1 MHPTKNINLPKLDKI
16 IGRNN
21 GISSNYKAPERSYE
35 KKHIDID
42 VANILKIQGK
52 NSSQK
57 YDVEPKRVLERDLK
71 AQLRRIYNLKPSP
84 SKQDR
89 VKPGYK
95 IVELPRI
102 G

>member
-42 VANILKIQGK
+42 VANIFGK
-52 NSSQK
+52 S
-57 YDVEPKRVLERDLK
+57 
-71 AQLRRIYNLKPSP
+71 
-84 SKQDR
+84 R
-89 VKPGYK
+89 VK
-95 IVELPRI
+95 IVVKNTM
-102 G
+102 